1 MYVYY
6 SERRIQKLLRINT
19 ALIFKFI
26 YIHPFINKS
35 IKLQSINTK
44 VFQLKYSQCI
54 SLVLFRIFVV
64 KRGKVSHIYNLYHIL
79 LVLKIRFITGEM
91 HLPYST

>member
-1 MYVYY
+1 MYIIVK
-6 SERRIQKLLRINT
+6 EEFKLLRNNT

-26 YIHPFINKS
+26 YIHPFIKS
-35 IKLQSINTK
+35 IKLQSINKK

-64 KRGKVSHIYNLYHIL
+64 KRGKVSHIYILYHIL
-79 LVLKIRFITGEM
+79 LVLKILFITGEM